1 MNWNVVYDARGHL
14 HEPIPIDADTLIKVP
29 KNLRKR
35 VSAILEKQR
44 ELRWN
49 DALQLVLD
57 KSLLARVKGNKQKAR
72 HKSGDFTEVD
82 NR

>member
-1 MNWNVVYDARGHL
+1 VNWNVVYDARGHL
-14 HEPIPIDADTLIKVP
+14 HEPHTNRRRHFNQGSE
-29 KNLRKR
+29 NLRKR

>member
-1 MNWNVVYDARGHL
+1 MTRGVICTS
-14 HEPIPIDADTLIKVP
+14 PIPIDADTLIKVP
-29 KNLRKR
+29 KKLRKR